1 MILKSCIVIP
11 ADGPRKRNTQRP
23 LTKLIK
29 FVVDDSSSYVNLRS
43 RAISVSEVETVKFKW
58 LKIGSGV
65 STITKFGV
73 VRVQWA
79 SEQQYGCINGLYSM
93 ELNAIFV

>member
-1 MILKSCIVIP
+1 
-11 ADGPRKRNTQRP
+11 

-29 FVVDDSSSYVNLRS
+29 FDVVDGNTYVNLRS

-65 STITKFGV
+65 STLTKFGV
-73 VRVQWA
+73 VRVQRA
-79 SEQQYGCINGLYSM
+79 SGQQYDDKSVLYSM
-93 ELNAIFV
+93 ELNASFFLSKTLFCF